1 MFCCP
6 SNQHSCISC
15 ILPGYQLST
24 RKLECSAERGTL
36 QRILTAISSSFA
48 SLTGLPSPG
57 LCIEWGIHMIHK
69 RPGDKR
75 KSEDQEK
82 GRGGRVQSA
91 PEGKKN
97 LVGAFLPPLSSSP
110 KRLLMC
116 LFEISTG
123 VGVRKKKV
131 KITAMPWVRKGA
143 VFHGM
148 AEITRGLVFIL
159 VFCSR
164 RFQERL

>member
-1 MFCCP
+1 
-6 SNQHSCISC
+6 
-15 ILPGYQLST
+15 
-24 RKLECSAERGTL
+24 
-36 QRILTAISSSFA
+36 
-48 SLTGLPSPG
+48 
-57 LCIEWGIHMIHK
+57 MIHK

-82 GRGGRVQSA
+82 GRGDRVQSA

-123 VGVRKKKV
+123 VGVREKKGENNGN
-131 KITAMPWVRKGA
+131 AMGKEGGCVPWDGRDYPWPR
-143 VFHGM
+143 FHSRFPFAPFSGTVV
-148 AEITRGLVFIL
+148 IFNRNSLKRG
-159 VFCSR
+159 
-164 RFQERL
+164 